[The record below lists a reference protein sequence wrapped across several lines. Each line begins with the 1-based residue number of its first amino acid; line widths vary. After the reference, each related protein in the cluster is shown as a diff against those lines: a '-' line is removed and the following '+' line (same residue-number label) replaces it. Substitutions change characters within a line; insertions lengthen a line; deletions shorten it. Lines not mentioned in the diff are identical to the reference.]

1 MSNAQLNSKTILADV
16 KQQLIECESKLNF
29 LCGGYPKAI
38 VRDTSINSENI
49 ISSIN
54 TGIPSDILI
63 NRADIRQAEMELKAA
78 NADVKSAKAAFY
90 PSFNINAF

>member
-1 MSNAQLNSKTILADV
+1 MRAQLLNSKTILADV

-49 ISSIN
+49 IASIN
-54 TGIPSDILI
+54 TGIPSDI
-63 NRADIRQAEMELKAA
+63 
-78 NADVKSAKAAFY
+78 
-90 PSFNINAF
+90 